1 MGTATT
7 ARSFKPADVRPTDGP
22 IESTDGG
29 SIEVAAHAENVGYR
43 FSFQN
48 TSHAR
53 SDESTITLDVQGI
66 ARRGAED
73 EDNTVRGFRTKTVE
87 VSADILKLG
96 TNRDGSTAFEK
107 ALLFFLD
114 PTTGE
119 QAGGAFEMDAQ
130 AVQSALASA
139 DSFTLTVGEG
149 MLADRAGQYLS
160 KIELRYASIDPV
172 TSGATLGIEL
182 TGKADWY
189 DDHVAAQTFEQK
201 GAFDTRIPSSQKAVL
216 RVERPAAELHT
227 YVQYATA
234 DDGTECEDP
243 NYTNRGG
250 SDDNTRTQVVVP
262 YDRDFTMWATVQN
275 ERNVS
280 VLDDLDVVLT
290 MPLKYETGIK
300 QEDGSTVD
308 AWTGF
313 HVTSFTVNQDILSC
327 FPQGQVG
334 TIRLTGYAPDA
345 DANASAVAKELRPV
359 ADPSASWDAGDT
371 TLSGNEVAGFVDERG
386 TFYPVEN
393 GQVTIEESA
402 VAALGIQNL
411 LTIELVSWKN
421 MQEDDASANSEAET
435 QVITV
440 HGFEDSMFGTED
452 TFQAQTINHLGGFRA
467 GDKASSYEVKRTD
480 LSGVYVSKMYFDA
493 VNRVG
498 YYDEDTASSGQRLTT
513 YTQGTM
519 DSNHARQSHGN
530 VQPEYGEQNCALN
543 LGYKAQGSY
552 LVDFR
557 QVNSLDGPEYSC
569 YMQYGSYRDN
579 EQREI
584 SYYNDAIK
592 PVSYNT
598 GLQMTINQELPPTC
612 SMRITCWCVRKRFP
626 SSRTWT

>member
-1 MGTATT
+1 M
-7 ARSFKPADVRPTDGP
+7 
-22 IESTDGG
+22 
-29 SIEVAAHAENVGYR
+29 
-43 FSFQN
+43 
-48 TSHAR
+48 
-53 SDESTITLDVQGI
+53 
-66 ARRGAED
+66 
-73 EDNTVRGFRTKTVE
+73 
-87 VSADILKLG
+87 
-96 TNRDGSTAFEK
+96 
-107 ALLFFLD
+107 
-114 PTTGE
+114 
-119 QAGGAFEMDAQ
+119 
-130 AVQSALASA
+130 
-139 DSFTLTVGEG
+139 
-149 MLADRAGQYLS
+149 
-160 KIELRYASIDPV
+160 
-172 TSGATLGIEL
+172 
-182 TGKADWY
+182 
-189 DDHVAAQTFEQK
+189 
-201 GAFDTRIPSSQKAVL
+201 
-216 RVERPAAELHT
+216 
-227 YVQYATA
+227 
-234 DDGTECEDP
+234 
-243 NYTNRGG
+243 
-250 SDDNTRTQVVVP
+250 
-262 YDRDFTMWATVQN
+262 
-275 ERNVS
+275 
-280 VLDDLDVVLT
+280 
-290 MPLKYETGIK
+290 
-300 QEDGSTVD
+300 
-308 AWTGF
+308 
-313 HVTSFTVNQDILSC
+313 
-327 FPQGQVG
+327 
-334 TIRLTGYAPDA
+334 
-345 DANASAVAKELRPV
+345 
-359 ADPSASWDAGDT
+359 
-371 TLSGNEVAGFVDERG
+371 SGNEVAGFVDERG

-598 GLQMTINQELPPTC
+598 GLQMTINQELPSDVFDAYYVLVRAQALPFLENMDVTYADGSVMSVSGDEVRAQAKSGAADSVRMDSESNPYFRLNLLRLEDGEHVPDYGKDSGDAYSYRDPFSAYETDAMPKGVQLVESVSYTLSINQCQYTDAINQAGDGRGNTANLPDYGTWFGDSLQYDNPDWINLMSFEVTGRFYKTC
-612 SMRITCWCVRKRFP
+612 DNRQSVTTVTVRAGGDY
-626 SSRTWT
+626 SG